1 MNEAAL
7 EAVLFAAAKPL
18 SIATL
23 ANILEVTE
31 NEVKGMVKDLTEQLD
46 TAHRGIQVRVSGA
59 GVELITNT
67 AYGDIVGRM
76 RKQEDN
82 LSSAAM
88 ETLAIIAFKQPVTK
102 AEIEEMRGVNSE
114 RIIKQL
120 VSRELVCELGHKD
133 TIGRPILYGTTTE
146 FLRTLGI
153 TSLDELPIHQDIS
166 E

>member
-1 MNEAAL
+1 MNEVAL

-46 TAHRGIQVRVSGA
+46 AAHRGIQVRVSGA

>member
-46 TAHRGIQVRVSGA
+46 VAHRGIQVRVSGA

-146 FLRTLGI
+146 FLRILGI

>member
-46 TAHRGIQVRVSGA
+46 ATHRGIQVRVSGA